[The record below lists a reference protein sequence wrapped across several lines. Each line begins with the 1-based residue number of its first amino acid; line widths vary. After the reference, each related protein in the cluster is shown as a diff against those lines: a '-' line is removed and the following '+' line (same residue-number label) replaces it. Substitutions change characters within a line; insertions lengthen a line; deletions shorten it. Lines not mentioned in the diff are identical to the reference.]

1 MLDLK
6 DSIEWGSNCKSNN
19 LCQFTSASYI
29 KSKTLYKNKLYN
41 WKTQYIVY
49 KDYNKIQI
57 NIDVN
62 TVLLLGSKIWH
73 SSSCKI

>member
-6 DSIEWGSNCKSNN
+6 DSIKWGSNCKSNN

-29 KSKTLYKNKLYN
+29 KSKTLYKNKYE
-41 WKTQYIVY
+41 YIVY